1 MFIQN
6 NITTTNGLP
15 RLTQPA
21 LTVLLGRIFLLLMG
35 LPVRTE
41 LALACLPGGILL
53 SQMSLP
59 GRMELVLTYL
69 KMDLIKETELRGAVR
84 GNVENLLHSN

>member
-1 MFIQN
+1 MFTQN

-15 RLTQPA
+15 GLTQPA
-21 LTVLLGRIFLLLMG
+21 LTVLLGGTFVLLMG

-41 LALACLPGGILL
+41 LVLTYLLGGILL

-59 GRMELVLTYL
+59 GRMELELTYL
-69 KMDLIKETELRGAVR
+69 KMDLLNETELRGAVR
-84 GNVENLLHSN
+84 GNVENLLHSD

>member
-21 LTVLLGRIFLLLMG
+21 LTVLLGRTFLLLMG
-35 LPVRTE
+35 LPVRIE
-41 LALACLPGGILL
+41 LPLTCLPGGILL

-59 GRMELVLTYL
+59 GRMELVLKYL

>member
-1 MFIQN
+1 
-6 NITTTNGLP
+6 
-15 RLTQPA
+15 
-21 LTVLLGRIFLLLMG
+21 MG
-35 LPVRTE
+35 VPVRTE
-41 LALACLPGGILL
+41 LALTCLPGGILL

-59 GRMELVLTYL
+59 GRMELVLKYL

>member
-21 LTVLLGRIFLLLMG
+21 LTVLLGRTFLLLMG
-35 LPVRTE
+35 LPVRIE
-41 LALACLPGGILL
+41 LALTCLPGGILL

-59 GRMELVLTYL
+59 GRMELVLKYL

-84 GNVENLLHSN
+84 GNVENLLDSN

>member
-1 MFIQN
+1 MFTQN

-21 LTVLLGRIFLLLMG
+21 LTVLLGRTFLLLMG

-41 LALACLPGGILL
+41 LALMFTWRNITITNEFTWTK
-53 SQMSLP
+53 
-59 GRMELVLTYL
+59 ELVLTYL
-69 KMDLIKETELRGAVR
+69 KMDLLKETELRGAVR